1 MCRLEL
7 ERKRQAEKVRIDLEE
22 AEKAR
27 KALEQER
34 IKLEK

>member
-1 MCRLEL
+1 LEQ
-7 ERKRQAEKVRIDLEE
+7 ERILQAEKVRLELEE

-27 KALEQER
+27 FALEQER